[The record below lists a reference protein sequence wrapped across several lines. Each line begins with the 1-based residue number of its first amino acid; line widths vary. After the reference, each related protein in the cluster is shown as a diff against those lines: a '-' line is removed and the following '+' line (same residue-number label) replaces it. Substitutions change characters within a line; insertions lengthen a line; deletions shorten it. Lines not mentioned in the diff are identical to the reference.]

1 MGGAMSEEYLKRLS
15 ELGEMME
22 DSAKSG
28 VVYARAFL
36 AASIASAITAF
47 FVRIET
53 LRQKENLKKEVAAE
67 IFGAFMDTLSL
78 IFGREYVD
86 RAFTVATDS
95 LREMKEALK
104 EGEDDPSVR

>member
-1 MGGAMSEEYLKRLS
+1 MSEEYLRKLS

-22 DSAKSG
+22 DCAKSG
-28 VVYARAFL
+28 VTFAKAFL
-36 AASIASAITAF
+36 AASVASAITAF

-86 RAFTVATDS
+86 KAFTVATES

-104 EGEDDPSVR
+104 EMEEEDDPSVR